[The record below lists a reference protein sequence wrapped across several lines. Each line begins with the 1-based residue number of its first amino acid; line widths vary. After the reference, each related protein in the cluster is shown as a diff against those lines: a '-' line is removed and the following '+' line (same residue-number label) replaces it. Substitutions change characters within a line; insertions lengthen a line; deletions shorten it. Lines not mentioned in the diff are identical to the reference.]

1 MQAVKKKSSFTEP
14 QWLDVGEVVDKY
26 AERGINFYY
35 FCGGRGIG
43 KTYSCLDYCYKLGT
57 HQRCID
63 YTIENEKF
71 IYLRRSKVQAET
83 CGLISSSPFKVYNKN
98 NGLQITPT
106 FNSQLGYGD
115 FFLDREKTTHIGYI
129 CALSTFQN
137 LRGIDFS
144 DVTFILYDECISE
157 DNSKAQFKNE
167 GRTLLNLYETVN
179 RNRIIEGRPECILV
193 LLSNPI
199 DLSSD
204 LLAQLEFTKIL
215 SNMIIKNQQRY
226 TDYDRSLHI
235 EKLVDHA
242 ISKEKAQ
249 GALYKF
255 APQDFTDQS
264 LTGDFTDNDFSL
276 VNKSIRLDEYL
287 PYINCEICCVYK
299 HKNKE
304 FYYISSS
311 LQTAKYNFTALE
323 REQVR
328 ELFYFKYKL
337 IVLNRVIAY
346 ETYQVKYVFE
356 NFIRYKQPL

>member
-1 MQAVKKKSSFTEP
+1 MSKKSSVAEP
-14 QWLDVGEVVDKY
+14 AWLDVGEVIDKY
-26 AERGINFYY
+26 AEKGINFFY

-57 HQRCID
+57 HQRTID
-63 YTIENEKF
+63 WTLENEKF

-83 CGLISSSPFKVYNKN
+83 CGLISSSPFKVYNRN
-98 NGLQITPT
+98 NNLAITPT

-115 FFLDREKTTHIGYI
+115 FFLDREKTTHIGYL

-144 DVTFILYDECISE
+144 DVTFILYDECIAE
-157 DNSKAQFKNE
+157 DGSKAQFKNE

-199 DLSSD
+199 DLSND
-204 LLAQLEFTKIL
+204 LLAQLDFTKIL
-215 SNMIIKNQQRY
+215 SNMIVKGQQRY

-235 EKLVDHA
+235 EKLVNHG
-242 ISKEKAQ
+242 ISRDKAK

-255 APQDFTDQS
+255 APQDFADQS

-276 VNKSIRLDEYL
+276 VDKSIRLDEYYPL
-287 PYINCEICCVYK
+287 INCEICCVYR
-299 HKNKE
+299 HKSLE
-304 FYYISSS
+304 RYHISSI
-311 LQTAKYNFTALE
+311 LQKAKFNFTALQ
-323 REQVR
+323 REAVR
-328 ELFYFKYKL
+328 DMFYFKYKL
-337 IVLNRVIAY
+337 LVLNRIVTY